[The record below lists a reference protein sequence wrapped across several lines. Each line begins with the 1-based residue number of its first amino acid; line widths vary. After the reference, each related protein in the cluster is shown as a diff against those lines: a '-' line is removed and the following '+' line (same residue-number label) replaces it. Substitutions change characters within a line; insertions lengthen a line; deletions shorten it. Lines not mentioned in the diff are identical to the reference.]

1 MACYGSVGCPDFLTT
16 SPFSTKKSEF
26 RTSRFLLIHH
36 LQVRFKGRCLIKTGH
51 PPAWM
56 PGVLWWNLREP
67 PRNKPNRSLR
77 GGIFTFN
84 WNSPE
89 HISNISYISPYIH
102 WHSDWNGKS
111 ISKLPSGNLTCGK
124 SPCIMSKSTISIDSM
139 AMFNSFF
146 YVYQA
151 GYPQTFMGQVPS
163 NRDVGSVKLA
173 SDLVSSWW
181 LSSSASRLPR
191 LRSALARQI
200 NGHDSGTEWLEVPTI
215 YTAYVLGLFFREYPH
230 KIWPY
235 MVKYLHLLD
244 PAIPIEQMWNMM
256 ENDGKR
262 STNPGFSTTW
272 C

>member
-56 PGVLWWNLREP
+56 PGVVDEICGNLQET
-67 PRNKPNRSLR
+67 NRTEACE

-89 HISNISYISPYIH
+89 HISNISYIYIYPYVH

-111 ISKLPSGNLTCGK
+111 ISKLAGKLTCGK
-124 SPCIMSKSTISIDSM
+124 SPCVMSKSTISIDSM

-146 YVYQA
+146 YVYQRVHPINIPLNHDF
-151 GYPQTFMGQVPS
+151 YPIKS
-163 NRDVGSVKLA
+163 L
-173 SDLVSSWW
+173 
-181 LSSSASRLPR
+181 
-191 LRSALARQI
+191 
-200 NGHDSGTEWLEVPTI
+200 
-215 YTAYVLGLFFREYPH
+215 
-230 KIWPY
+230 
-235 MVKYLHLLD
+235 
-244 PAIPIEQMWNMM
+244 
-256 ENDGKR
+256 
-262 STNPGFSTTW
+262 
-272 C
+272 